1 MVRSDSA
8 PLHSTQFHEFLS
20 TDVPIPTPS
29 PHPLACLQA
38 FGLSINVLKA
48 QAGVQASGALKLDL
62 SGVAKGAAAVGG
74 AAMEVLSTVQFVV
87 DKAFEVL
94 GRVTGALDD
103 LGDSASPAASPF
115 GAGASTVS
123 RILSAVQSV
132 WAIASNAR
140 QV

>member
-1 MVRSDSA
+1 
-8 PLHSTQFHEFLS
+8 
-20 TDVPIPTPS
+20 
-29 PHPLACLQA
+29 LQA